1 MGIVQKR
8 KRKLAAETEWG
19 TGKRSPRSFLWSFF
33 FPPLVNLEMVFCK
46 EAILES
52 WIHLKVSRY
61 KLK

>member
-8 KRKLAAETEWG
+8 KRKLAVGNRE
-19 TGKRSPRSFLWSFF
+19 KKSQKLFMVFF
-33 FPPLVNLEMVFCK
+33 FFSPLVNLEIVFCK
-46 EAILES
+46 EEILES